1 LGASTDHDSIR
12 RLKGVLPTKKRVAA
26 PKGSDG
32 RSVYDVAVL
41 QKALDVLEVLSQ
53 RTDLGLSELSLE
65 TGVSKASTYRVLSTL
80 EARGFVT
87 KDPETRKYSPG
98 VKLIALSCAVVAGVD
113 LVAAARPYVV
123 DLQATFDETVN
134 VGILANGEVLYVDI
148 VESAQGLRMAAAV
161 GDRNALHSTALG
173 KAILSALPASEAR
186 ELLTGYRRLAATPK
200 TIVGLEALMD
210 DLAACAARGYS
221 IDDEENEVGAR
232 CVGVPVRNF
241 SGRAV
246 GAISISGPVA
256 RIPFDLVERIGA
268 RLQEAAVG
276 IEERMGYIAAPAT
289 VATRARLG

>member
-1 LGASTDHDSIR
+1 M
-12 RLKGVLPTKKRVAA
+12 VPTKKRVAG

-98 VKLIALSCAVVAGVD
+98 VKLIALSCAIVAGID

-148 VESAQGLRMAAAV
+148 LESAQGLRMAAPV
-161 GDRNALHSTALG
+161 GDRNALH
-173 KAILSALPASEAR
+173 
-186 ELLTGYRRLAATPK
+186 
-200 TIVGLEALMD
+200 
-210 DLAACAARGYS
+210 
-221 IDDEENEVGAR
+221 
-232 CVGVPVRNF
+232 
-241 SGRAV
+241 
-246 GAISISGPVA
+246 
-256 RIPFDLVERIGA
+256 
-268 RLQEAAVG
+268 
-276 IEERMGYIAAPAT
+276 
-289 VATRARLG
+289 

>member
-1 LGASTDHDSIR
+1 M
-12 RLKGVLPTKKRVAA
+12 LPTKKRVAA